1 MSELFWED
9 ENILEDESE
18 GIAHNTEITES
29 FKASGACLSNISQ
42 DAGI

>member
-18 GIAHNTEITES
+18 GIAHNTE
-29 FKASGACLSNISQ
+29 KYPRA
-42 DAGI
+42 